1 MEKTLIEFLF
11 ELNSKGL
18 INDNNFQF
26 ENEVKYFLKNR
37 RKRKLLKQVK

>member
-1 MEKTLIEFLF
+1 MEKILIEFLF

-18 INDNNFQF
+18 INDYNFEF

-37 RKRKLLKQVK
+37 RKRNLFQQVI

>member
-18 INDNNFQF
+18 INDNNFEF
-26 ENEVKYFLKNR
+26 EDEVKYFLKNR
-37 RKRKLLKQVK
+37 RKRKLLQQVK